1 MTTTKIINSSNGML
15 LPTGKLNFATVASL
29 WASSKPL
36 LDATPSP
43 IQLDL
48 KTVTQSDSA
57 GVALL
62 IAWVRYARQQNKEI
76 HLMHLPEQMRAI
88 IKVSGLSKLL
98 PIQ

>member
-1 MTTTKIINSSNGML
+1 MTTTIQHSNDTL
-15 LPTGKLNFATVASL
+15 LPKGKLTLGNVASL

-36 LDATPSP
+36 FDITPTP
-43 IQLDL
+43 IKLDL
-48 KTVTQSDSA
+48 KAVTQSDSA

-62 IAWVRYARQQNKEI
+62 IAWVRYARQQDKEI

-88 IKVSGLSKLL
+88 IKVSGLSNLL